1 MLILNKVDFRTGY
14 VTRDKQGYYI
24 MIKGLFLQENMLIT
38 NVCAKA
44 PPKETKS
51 ESLVFQKEKRGRLRQ
66 KNYLKKQ
73 GLK

>member
-1 MLILNKVDFRTGY
+1 
-14 VTRDKQGYYI
+14 
-24 MIKGLFLQENMLIT
+24 MIKGLFLQENMLII
-38 NVCAKA
+38 NVCATA